1 MSVIDK
7 FKDLVGIE
15 EEYDEDD
22 FDAEEEEYGYDRK
35 TVETRAPLS
44 RDTAAATMWCRCRT
58 VP

>member
-22 FDAEEEEYGYDRK
+22 FD
-35 TVETRAPLS
+35 
-44 RDTAAATMWCRCRT
+44 DTAAATMWCRCRT

>member
-22 FDAEEEEYGYDRK
+22 FDAEEEEYG
-35 TVETRAPLS
+35 
-44 RDTAAATMWCRCRT
+44 
-58 VP
+58 